1 MFIQHHQFLKHARL
15 PKTVAH
21 FQGPHLQMDE
31 KIARLPKQQLQVPP
45 QSTSNREW
53 FRRLVWKPSGIL
65 KNLSEHRPFFLELS
79 EHPGKKRFKEKAV
92 FSSFSCQNGCDMSI
106 DVFLPV
112 LLVWSPLQDAIVE
125 NESFAVA
132 PGDHIYGVYS
142 VLSRCS
148 NYQSQCL
155 KN

>member
-15 PKTVAH
+15 SKAVAH
-21 FQGPHLQMDE
+21 SQGPHLQMDE

-45 QSTSNREW
+45 QSTSKREW
-53 FRRLVWKPSGIL
+53 FRRLDWQPSGIW
-65 KNLSEHRPFFLELS
+65 KNLSQHKVFFLELS
-79 EHPGKKRFKEKAV
+79 EHPARNVSKKRQCFRR
-92 FSSFSCQNGCDMSI
+92 FFCQNGC
-106 DVFLPV
+106 
-112 LLVWSPLQDAIVE
+112 LVWSPLKDAIVE

-132 PGDHIYGVYS
+132 PGDHIYRVYS